1 MQRATTIF
9 GTGRWFLECVVLLA
23 LAYGLSGCAGSGSSA
38 TPLAPSPV
46 PIQAAAPPP
55 SSDSW
60 LAGYTLTGVSLSGV
74 VYESTPA
81 GSAPIAGARVYCE
94 LCGEGTHTFAT
105 ADANGFYRFSGD
117 LADGGGVWLSP
128 GIRTPVLVLA
138 DGYADPPGLAGRYVL
153 INGDTRF
160 DMQMV
165 RR

>member
-1 MQRATTIF
+1 
-9 GTGRWFLECVVLLA
+9 V
-23 LAYGLSGCAGSGSSA
+23 
-38 TPLAPSPV
+38 
-46 PIQAAAPPP
+46 
-55 SSDSW
+55 
-60 LAGYTLTGVSLSGV
+60 
-74 VYESTPA
+74 
-81 GSAPIAGARVYCE
+81 PIAGARVYCE